1 LELDG
6 SRRLSELSGGWRRR
20 VALAECLAAEPDI
33 LLLDEPTNHL
43 DVETIE
49 WLEDSL
55 KQFKGALL
63 LISHDRA
70 FIDAVVSKIW
80 EVDRGILSE
89 FPAPY
94 DAYVEV
100 KERQLADEAK
110 TQAEFDKR
118 LAKEEQWIRQGIKAR
133 RTRNEG
139 RVRALKRMRQQHAE
153 RRVRQSTAKL
163 NVKSGG
169 QSGKRVATLDNVTL
183 KRGDKVLFS
192 GLTTQII
199 KGDKVGILGP
209 NGCGKSSLIKMLL
222 GELQPSEGGV
232 ELGTQLTIA
241 YFDQT
246 RSTINPNLSIFE
258 NVGEGRDFLEVNGEK
273 RHVISYLSD
282 YGFGPERMQT
292 PASALSGGE
301 ISRLVL
307 AKLFT
312 KAANLLI
319 LDEPTNDLDIETLE
333 LLESQLVEFNGT
345 VILISH
351 DRRFLDNVVTSLLV
365 FDEPGKLVEI
375 EGGYSDYLRY
385 RAQKV
390 PDIEEKAAVKSK
402 SADTTTAPAVKSRS
416 GSTKLSYKYQRE
428 LELLPQELEQL
439 EEDISALEAQT
450 QAVDFAQKSPDE
462 MQQIFQRLADLQQQ
476 LEQKLDRW
484 EELESMKSGG

>member
-1 LELDG
+1 MAILRGDQVCLNYGTHILLDNADFSVEAGEKIAIVGRNGAGKSSLLKLIAGISQPDGGHIQRQKGLRLRYLQQTLPEAPELTVFEYVSQGVADLKQAMTRYQQLLEEQGSEQEIGQLHDFLDRTDAWHWEQRVERVLTRLELDG
-6 SRRLSELSGGWRRR
+6 NRQLSELSGGWRRR

-49 WLEDSL
+49 WLENSL
-55 KQFKGALL
+55 KQFSGALL

-70 FIDAVVSKIW
+70 FIDAVVDKIW
-80 EVDRGILSE
+80 EVDRGILRV

-110 TQAEFDKR
+110 SQAEFDKR

-169 QSGKRVATLDNVTL
+169 QSGKQVAILDKVAL
-183 KRGDKVLFS
+183 KRGDKLLFS
-192 GLTTQII
+192 GLTTQIL
-199 KGDKVGILGP
+199 KGDKLGILGP
-209 NGCGKSSLIKMLL
+209 NGCGKSSFIKMLL
-222 GELQPSEGGV
+222 GEIEPSEGKV

-292 PASALSGGE
+292 PASA
-301 ISRLVL
+301 
-307 AKLFT
+307 
-312 KAANLLI
+312 I
-319 LDEPTNDLDIETLE
+319 LN
-333 LLESQLVEFNGT
+333 
-345 VILISH
+345 
-351 DRRFLDNVVTSLLV
+351 
-365 FDEPGKLVEI
+365 
-375 EGGYSDYLRY
+375 
-385 RAQKV
+385 
-390 PDIEEKAAVKSK
+390 
-402 SADTTTAPAVKSRS
+402 
-416 GSTKLSYKYQRE
+416 
-428 LELLPQELEQL
+428 
-439 EEDISALEAQT
+439 
-450 QAVDFAQKSPDE
+450 
-462 MQQIFQRLADLQQQ
+462 
-476 LEQKLDRW
+476 
-484 EELESMKSGG
+484 